1 MSGQRAGGPAP
12 GSDGRTA
19 DPSSPTD
26 GAGVVPTSLTPPEVA
41 ELSEDALG
49 GWDAHTV
56 DVAGGDVYQSRAWA
70 EYRARHG
77 WSARFLA
84 TSDGGRVLALV
95 RPWPLVGGAGAYISR
110 GPVAAGSPPEVTA
123 ARLVAV
129 ARWLGE
135 HGVDV
140 VASDAEVPADI
151 GYGELLADAGFSA
164 IEELQPSRH
173 RLAVDLPPEATEHD
187 LLMAVDMTT
196 RQRIRKAARAGL
208 RVVRYDQRLLDEPGE
223 GFEAP
228 APEDLGDASAAAF
241 ARLYELLQGTAA
253 RRAFRLG
260 AREPFLDWGRTGLED
275 GRIVLL
281 ETLDP
286 DGETLGA
293 AMFYRHGGRLTY
305 SHSADRADRRR
316 THPGV
321 AHLQLWRA
329 IQLAHREGLAEVDL
343 GGVDVPGA
351 RRRPTEG
358 EPMYG
363 LYAFKRSF
371 DARWV
376 ELTGARQWVA
386 RPWRYALGRV
396 SGRIFAGLGRR

>member
-1 MSGQRAGGPAP
+1 VS
-12 GSDGRTA
+12 A
-19 DPSSPTD
+19 D
-26 GAGVVPTSLTPPEVA
+26 LPEVT
-41 ELSEDALG
+41 ELTADALG
-49 GWDAHTV
+49 DWDGATV
-56 DVAGGDVYQSRAWA
+56 DPPGGDVYQSRVWA
-70 EYRARHG
+70 DYRGRHG
-77 WSARFLA
+77 WTPRFLA

-95 RPWPLVGGAGAYISR
+95 RRWPLVGGAGAYISR
-110 GPVAAGSPPEVTA
+110 GPVGAGAPPEVVA

-129 ARWLGE
+129 ARWLAG

-140 VASDAEVPADI
+140 VASDAEVPADS
-151 GYGELLADAGFSA
+151 GYGELLAAAGFGA

-173 RLAVDLPPEATEHD
+173 RMAVDLPPAATEDD
-187 LLMAVDMTT
+187 LLMAIDMTT
-196 RQRIRKAARAGL
+196 RQRIRKAAKAGL
-208 RVVRYDQRLLDEPGE
+208 RVVRYDQRAAEPGE

-228 APEDLGDASAAAF
+228 APEDLGDASTSAF
-241 ARLYELLQGTAA
+241 ERLYALLQGTAA
-253 RRAFRLG
+253 RREFRLG
-260 AREPFLDWGRTGLED
+260 AREPFLDWGRSGLED

-286 DGETLGA
+286 EGETLGA

-305 SHSADRADRRR
+305 SHSADRADQRR

-329 IQLAHREGLAEVDL
+329 IQLAHRDGLREVDL

-351 RRRPTEG
+351 RRRPVEG

-371 DARWV
+371 DARWI

-386 RPWRYALGRV
+386 RPWRYAMGRV
-396 SGRIFAGLGRR
+396 SGRLLAGVGRR